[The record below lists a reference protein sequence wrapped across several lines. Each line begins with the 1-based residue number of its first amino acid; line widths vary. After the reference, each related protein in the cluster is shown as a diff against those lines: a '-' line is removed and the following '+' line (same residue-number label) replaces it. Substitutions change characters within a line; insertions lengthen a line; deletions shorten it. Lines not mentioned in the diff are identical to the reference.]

1 MINIYVKTFAKKK
14 INKIKKRKKII
25 VIIIINLLNL
35 LGLVVDRLFIS
46 SALDNNLFEFFLVTI
61 NYYLLMKIV

>member
-1 MINIYVKTFAKKK
+1 M
-14 INKIKKRKKII
+14 

-46 SALDNNLFEFFLVTI
+46 SALDNNLFEFFLVTL